1 MRSVGQVSLLCQAVT
16 GVMQDHNLSFKPQ
29 EEPCYC
35 WKLEHC
41 KGGHRENSMGSL
53 VFIAGLQRDNRT
65 SFTEGELM
73 VD

>member
-1 MRSVGQVSLLCQAVT
+1 MGQVSLLCQAVT

-29 EEPCYC
+29 EEPSYC

-41 KGGHRENSMGSL
+41 KGGHREHNMGPL

-65 SFTEGELM
+65 SLTASELM
-73 VD
+73 AD